1 MIFNKEK
8 LKTSVW
14 GAILGAIITMII
26 GFGWGGWVLG
36 GTAQTNADKM
46 VSDALLDRLVPMCV
60 AQFNKDEEK
69 DKKLRMLTDKGYW
82 ERDKYIKEQ
91 GWATI
96 PYEKEPDSWVAEK
109 CAELIMQGQ

>member
-36 GTAQTNADKM
+36 GTAQASADKM
-46 VSDALLDRLVPMCV
+46 VSDALVARLVPMCV
-60 AQFNKDEEK
+60 AQFNEDEEK

-91 GWATI
+91 GWATM
-96 PYEKEPDSWVAEK
+96 PYEKEPDNWVAEK
-109 CAELIMQGQ
+109 CAEHIMQGQ